1 QAVVSLG
8 LRSQAK
14 GSPLMSLP
22 ARDAPPPADASLS
35 LQFDPADADLLA
47 RAFRTPGDGARAW
60 RLNGEANRIS
70 LVDGF
75 DQLLAWPSL
84 RGVTRYE
91 HQERTALRVL
101 REMRGR
107 AVLADEVGLGKT
119 IEAGLILKEYAIRGL
134 VRRALILSPPSL
146 TTQWKEEMETKFGL
160 PFRILR
166 SPQDW
171 DQDAFVIA
179 SMDTA
184 KRPPHRTA
192 AQARTW
198 DLVIVD
204 EAHRLKNRLSQ
215 NWRFVA
221 GLSKKYMLLLTAT
234 PVQNDMGE
242 LFNLV
247 SLLKPG
253 QLHTY
258 DGFLERFVASAD
270 RRVPA
275 HVPELR
281 ARLRDVMVRNR
292 RGIAFTLPPRRVH
305 SLAVRLSPAER
316 RLYDEVTDF
325 VRDAYWSASGRLPWT
340 ARLTLI
346 VLQREIG
353 SSTFAVAETL
363 ARLSESPVFGPLERE
378 RLEVLREEANA
389 IASNVK
395 ASRLTAFLESHRE
408 KALVFTQYVRTLR
421 YLQGVLES
429 EGYRVAAY
437 HGGLSLAAKD
447 EAVRAFRDDR
457 NIFLSTEAGGEG
469 RNLQFA
475 RTVVNYDLP
484 WNPLRIEQRIGRVHR
499 LGQDRE
505 VHVVNLWAED
515 TVEAYLMEL
524 LDRKIHMFELVVGE
538 LDLILGNVNE
548 RRSFEDVL
556 MDIWALR
563 QAEDRRAALRRLGD
577 ALVRARARYETA
589 KERSDEVLHDLGEAA
604 PA

>member
-1 QAVVSLG
+1 
-8 LRSQAK
+8 
-14 GSPLMSLP
+14 MSLP
-22 ARDAPPPADASLS
+22 AREPPPSADASLT
-35 LQFDPADADLLA
+35 LRFDDSDRDVLA
-47 RAFRTPGDGARAW
+47 RAFRTPGDGSPAW
-60 RLNGEANRIS
+60 RLNEKAHRIS

-75 DQLLAWPSL
+75 DRLLAWPVL
-84 RGVTRYE
+84 QGVTRYD

-107 AVLADEVGLGKT
+107 AILADEVGLGKT
-119 IEAGLILKEYAIRGL
+119 IEAGLVLKEYTVRGL
-134 VRRALILSPPSL
+134 VHRALVL
-146 TTQWKEEMETKFGL
+146 TPAALTDQWREEMETKFSL
-160 PFRILR
+160 PFAVLR
-166 SPQDW
+166 SVRDW
-171 DQDAFVIA
+171 DRKPFLIA

-184 KRPPHRTA
+184 KREPHRGA
-192 AQARTW
+192 AQARPW
-198 DLVIVD
+198 DLIIVD
-204 EAHRLKNRLSQ
+204 EAHRLKNRFSL

-234 PVQNDMGE
+234 PVQNDMDE

-247 SLLKPG
+247 TLLKPG

-258 DGFLERFVASAD
+258 DRFLERYVASPD
-270 RRVPA
+270 RRVPMR
-275 HVPELR
+275 VPELR
-281 ARLRDVMVRNR
+281 GLLRDVMVRNR

-316 RLYDEVTDF
+316 RLYDDVTEF

-363 ARLSESPVFGPLERE
+363 RRLAQSPLFRLDERE
-378 RLEVLREEANA
+378 RLEELRQEAVTISA
-389 IASNVK
+389 NVK
-395 ASRLTAFLESHRE
+395 ATRLREFLRSVDE
-408 KALVFTQYVRTLR
+408 KVLIFTQYLRTLQ
-421 YLQGVLES
+421 YLGEVLEAD
-429 EGYRVAAY
+429 GYRVAAY

-447 EAVRAFRDDR
+447 AAVRTFREDR
-457 NIFLSTEAGGEG
+457 EIFLSTEAGGEG

-505 VHVVNLWAED
+505 VHVVNVWAED
-515 TVEAYLMEL
+515 TVEANLMEL

-538 LDLILGNVNE
+538 LDLILGNLDE
-548 RRSFEDVL
+548 RRSFEDL
-556 MDIWALR
+556 MMDIWVLR
-563 QAEDRRAALRRLGD
+563 QAEERRSALRRLGD
-577 ALVRARARYETA
+577 SLVRARAQYEQV
-589 KERSDEVLHDLGEAA
+589 KETNDAVLGETGEAVSA
-604 PA
+604 

>member
-1 QAVVSLG
+1 
-8 LRSQAK
+8 
-14 GSPLMSLP
+14 MSLP
-22 ARDAPPPADASLS
+22 PREAPRPADASLS
-35 LQFDPADADLLA
+35 LQFNETDADLLA
-47 RAFRTPGDGARAW
+47 RAFRGPGDGARAW
-60 RLNGEANRIS
+60 RLNGEAHRVS
-70 LVDGF
+70 LIDGF
-75 DQLLAWPSL
+75 DRLLAWPSL
-84 RGVTRYE
+84 RGVARYP
-91 HQERTALRVL
+91 HQERTCVRVL

-107 AVLADEVGLGKT
+107 AILADEVGLGKT
-119 IEAGLILKEYAIRGL
+119 VEAGLILKEYAIRGL
-134 VRRALILSPPSL
+134 VRRVLILTPASL
-146 TTQWKEEMETKFGL
+146 TSQWREEMESKFAL

-166 SPQDW
+166 KPSDW
-171 DQDAFVIA
+171 ERTPLLIA

-184 KRPPHRTA
+184 KRAPHRAA
-192 AQARTW
+192 AQGRPW

-204 EAHRLKNRLSQ
+204 EAHRLKNRFSL

-234 PVQNDMGE
+234 PVQNDLDE

-258 DGFLERFVASAD
+258 DRFVERYVGSAD

-275 HVPELR
+275 RVPELR
-281 ARLRDVMVRNR
+281 ERLRDVMVRHR

-305 SLAVRLSPAER
+305 SVRVRLSPAER
-316 RLYDEVTDF
+316 RLYDDVSDF

-363 ARLSESPVFGPLERE
+363 GRLAQSPMFGMAERE
-378 RLEVLREEANA
+378 RLEGLQADAQA
-389 IASNVK
+389 IRSNVK
-395 ASRLTAFLESHRE
+395 ATHLVHFLRSVDE
-408 KALVFTQYVRTLR
+408 KAIVFTQYVRTLDH
-421 YLQGVLES
+421 LQAVLEA
-429 EGYRVAAY
+429 EGHRIAVYQ
-437 HGGLSLAAKD
+437 GSLSPAAKD
-447 EAVRAFRDDR
+447 ASVRAFRGDR
-457 NIFLSTEAGGEG
+457 GIFLSTEAGGEG

-499 LGQDRE
+499 LGQERE

-538 LDLILGNVNE
+538 LDLILGDLNAH
-548 RRSFEDVL
+548 RSFEDLLLDV
-556 MDIWALR
+556 WALR
-563 QAEDRRAALRRLGD
+563 RAEERRAALQRLGETL
-577 ALVRARARYETA
+577 AQARERYERTR
-589 KERSDEVLHDLGEAA
+589 ERNDEVLRGVSEEVAA
-604 PA
+604 